1 MKKKRM
7 VLLVAL
13 VISMSMSLTGCK
25 SSDYKKGVEYQESG
39 DYSSALEMYKGI
51 DGYENYKDTAERV
64 ETCEAMI
71 DAIEKYDAA
80 KTELEA
86 KNTELETLISDSET
100 LVAEGKTAL
109 DETLIPALETCISE
123 TKTVKQE
130 VPDMPDTAESI
141 LSTVET
147 MNAVDYTDAIG
158 KLSDS
163 KAALEK
169 SIKQYELVDNPTEA
183 YVIECLQKVEHIAD
197 ISAVT
202 EDNDPNGHLNK
213 PGGYTATVY
222 YSDDRISLDTSIYGT
237 SVIEQGTDGGG
248 AIEVYST
255 VEDAEKRRDYLATYD
270 GGIFA
275 SGTHTVIGT
284 VLVRTSDELK
294 ASEQQDMEA
303 RIIAALTY
311 VE

>member
-1 MKKKRM
+1 MKKKRTI
-7 VLLVAL
+7 LLVAL

-25 SSDYKKGVEYQESG
+25 SSDYKKGVEYQEARE
-39 DYSSALEMYKGI
+39 YSNALEMYKGI
-51 DGYENYKDTAERV
+51 DEYENYKDTAERV

-71 DAIEKYDAA
+71 SAIEEYDSA
-80 KTELEA
+80 KTVLEG
-86 KNTELETLISDSET
+86 KNTELETLISDSEA
-100 LVAEGKTAL
+100 LVSEGKLAL
-109 DETLIPALETCISE
+109 DETLIPALETAISE
-123 TKTVKQE
+123 TKTIKQE
-130 VPDMPDTAESI
+130 VPDMPDTAETI
-141 LSTVET
+141 LSTAET
-147 MNAVDYTDAIG
+147 MKAVDYTDAIA
-158 KLSDS
+158 KLSES
-163 KAALEK
+163 KSALEK

-183 YVIECLQKVEHIAD
+183 YVIECLQKVEHVAD

-202 EDNDPNGHLNK
+202 EDNDPNGQLNK

-222 YSDDRISLDTSIYGT
+222 YSDDRISLDTSVYGT

-255 VEDAEKRRDYLATYD
+255 VEDAEKRRDYLEAYD

-284 VLVRTSDELK
+284 VLVRTSDKLK

-303 RIIAALTY
+303 KLIAALTY
-311 VE
+311 VK

>member
-1 MKKKRM
+1 MKKKKM
-7 VLLVAL
+7 VLVAAL
-13 VISMSMSLTGCK
+13 VIIMSMSLTGCK

-39 DYSSALEMYKGI
+39 EYSSALEMYKGI

-71 DAIEKYDAA
+71 NAIEQYDAA

-86 KNTELETLISDSET
+86 KNTELETLISDSEA
-100 LVAEGKTAL
+100 LVSEGKTAL
-109 DETLIPALETCISE
+109 DETMIPALETSISD

-130 VPDMPDTAESI
+130 VPDMPDTADSI

-147 MNAVDYTDAIG
+147 MNAVDYTDAMG
-158 KLSDS
+158 KLNDS

-183 YVIECLQKVEHIAD
+183 YVIECLQKVEHVAD

-202 EDNDPNGHLNK
+202 EDNDPNGQLNK

-222 YSDDRISLDTSIYGT
+222 YSDDRISLDSSIYGT

-248 AIEVYST
+248 AIEVYPT
-255 VEDAEKRRDYLATYD
+255 VEDAEKRRDYLAAYD

-284 VLVRTSDELK
+284 VLVRTSNELK

-303 RIIAALTY
+303 KIIAALTY

>member
-1 MKKKRM
+1 MKKKKM
-7 VLLVAL
+7 VLVAAL
-13 VISMSMSLTGCK
+13 VITMSISLTGCK

-39 DYSSALEMYKGI
+39 EYSSALEMYKGI

-64 ETCEAMI
+64 ETCEVMI
-71 DAIEKYDAA
+71 NAIEQYNTA
-80 KTELEA
+80 KTELES
-86 KNTELETLISDSET
+86 KNTELETLISDSEA

-109 DETLIPALETCISE
+109 DETLIPALETSISE
-123 TKTVKQE
+123 TKTVEQE
-130 VPDMPDTAESI
+130 VPDMPDTADSI
-141 LSTVET
+141 LSTAEA
-147 MNAVDYTDAIG
+147 MNAVDYTDAMG
-158 KLSDS
+158 KLNDS

-183 YVIECLQKVEHIAD
+183 YVIECLQKVEHVAD

-202 EDNDPNGHLNK
+202 EDNDPNGQLNK

-222 YSDDRISLDTSIYGT
+222 YSDDRISLDSSIYGT

-255 VEDAEKRRDYLATYD
+255 VEDAEKRRDYLAAYD

-284 VLVRTSDELK
+284 VLVRTSNELK
-294 ASEQQDMEA
+294 GSEQQDMEA
-303 RIIAALTY
+303 KIIAALTY

>member
-1 MKKKRM
+1 MKKKRLIP
-7 VLLVAL
+7 VVAL
-13 VISMSMSLTGCK
+13 AIVMSMSLTGCK

-39 DYSSALEMYKGI
+39 DYSGALEMYKGI
-51 DGYENYKDTAERV
+51 EGYEDYKDTAERV
-64 ETCEAMI
+64 ETCEAMVA
-71 DAIEKYDAA
+71 AIKEYDAA
-80 KTELEA
+80 KSDLEE
-86 KNTELETLISDSET
+86 KNTELDTLISDSET
-100 LVAEGKTAL
+100 LVSEGKTAL
-109 DETLIPALETCISE
+109 DETLIPALETSISE

-130 VPDMPDTAESI
+130 VPNRPDTAEDI
-141 LSTVET
+141 LATVEN
-147 MNAVDYTDAIG
+147 MKAVDYTDAMT

-163 KAALEK
+163 KTALEK
-169 SIKQYELVDNPTEA
+169 SIKQYELVDNPTEE
-183 YVIECLQKVEHIAD
+183 YVIECLGNVEHVAE

-202 EDNDPNGHLNK
+202 EDNDPNGNLNK

-222 YSDDRISLDTSIYGT
+222 YSDDRISLDSSVYGT
-237 SVIEQGTDGGG
+237 SVIDQGTDGGG
-248 AIEVYST
+248 AIEVYAT

-284 VLVRTSDELK
+284 VLVRTSNELK

-303 RIIAALTY
+303 KLIAALTY

>member
-80 KTELEA
+80 QTELEA

-130 VPDMPDTAESI
+130 VPGMPDTADSI

>member
-1 MKKKRM
+1 MKKKKM
-7 VLLVAL
+7 VLVAAL
-13 VISMSMSLTGCK
+13 VITMSISLTGCK

-39 DYSSALEMYKGI
+39 EYSSALEMYKGI

-71 DAIEKYDAA
+71 NAIEQYDAA

-86 KNTELETLISDSET
+86 KNTELETLISDSEA
-100 LVAEGKTAL
+100 LVSEGKTAL
-109 DETLIPALETCISE
+109 DETLIPALETSISE
-123 TKTVKQE
+123 TKTVEQE
-130 VPDMPDTAESI
+130 VPDMPDTADSI
-141 LSTVET
+141 LSTAEA
-147 MNAVDYTDAIG
+147 MNAVDYTDAMG
-158 KLSDS
+158 KLNDS

-183 YVIECLQKVEHIAD
+183 YVIECLQNVEHVAD

-202 EDNDPNGHLNK
+202 EDNDPNGQLNK

-222 YSDDRISLDTSIYGT
+222 YSDDRIFLDSSFYGT

-255 VEDAEKRRDYLATYD
+255 VEDAEKRRDYLAAYD

-284 VLVRTSDELK
+284 VLVRTSNELK
-294 ASEQQDMEA
+294 GSEQQDMEA
-303 RIIAALTY
+303 KIIAALTY

>member
-130 VPDMPDTAESI
+130 VPGMPDTADSI

-222 YSDDRISLDTSIYGT
+222 YSDDRISLNTSIYGT

>member
-1 MKKKRM
+1 MKKKR
-7 VLLVAL
+7 VILLVAL

-25 SSDYKKGVEYQESG
+25 SSDYKKGVEFQEAG
-39 DYSSALEMYKGI
+39 EYSSALEMYKGI
-51 DGYENYKDTAERV
+51 NGYENYKDTAERV

-71 DAIEKYDAA
+71 SAIEEYDSA
-80 KTELEA
+80 KTELEE
-86 KNTELETLISDSET
+86 KNNELETLISDSEA
-100 LVAEGKTAL
+100 LVSEGKPAL
-109 DETLIPALETCISE
+109 DETLIPALETSISE

-130 VPDMPDTAESI
+130 VPDMPDTAENI

-147 MNAVDYTDAIG
+147 MNAVDYTDAIA
-158 KLSDS
+158 KLSES
-163 KAALEK
+163 KSALEK
-169 SIKQYELVDNPTEA
+169 SIEQYELVDNPTEA
-183 YVIECLQKVEHIAD
+183 YVIECLQKVEHVAD

-202 EDNDPNGHLNK
+202 EDNDPNGQLNK

-222 YSDDRISLDTSIYGT
+222 YSDDRISLDSSIHGT

-255 VEDAEKRRDYLATYD
+255 VEDAEKRRDYLAAYD

-284 VLVRTSDELK
+284 VLVRTSNELK

>member
-1 MKKKRM
+1 MKKKKM
-7 VLLVAL
+7 VLVAAL
-13 VISMSMSLTGCK
+13 VITMSISLTGCK

-39 DYSSALEMYKGI
+39 EYSSALEMYKGI

-71 DAIEKYDAA
+71 NAIEQYDAA

-86 KNTELETLISDSET
+86 KNTELETLISDSEA
-100 LVAEGKTAL
+100 LVSEGKTAL
-109 DETLIPALETCISE
+109 DETLIPALETSISD

-130 VPDMPDTAESI
+130 VPDMPDTADSI

-147 MNAVDYTDAIG
+147 MNAVDYTDAMG
-158 KLSDS
+158 KLNDS

-183 YVIECLQKVEHIAD
+183 YVIECLQKVEHVAD

-222 YSDDRISLDTSIYGT
+222 YSDDRISLDTSIHGT

-255 VEDAEKRRDYLATYD
+255 VEDAEKRRDYLAVYD

>member
-1 MKKKRM
+1 MKKGKIIP
-7 VLLVAL
+7 VVAL
-13 VISMSMSLTGCK
+13 AIVMCIGLTGCK
-25 SSDYKKGVEYQESG
+25 SSDYKKGVEYQEAG
-39 DYSSALEMYKGI
+39 EYSSALEMYTGI
-51 DGYENYKDTAERV
+51 EGYENYKDTAERV

-71 DAIEKYDAA
+71 AAIEEYDTA
-80 KTELEA
+80 KTELEG
-86 KNTELETLISDSET
+86 KNAELETLISDSEA
-100 LVAEGKTAL
+100 LISEGKTAL
-109 DETLIPALETCISE
+109 DETLIPALETSISE
-123 TKTVKQE
+123 TKTVEQE
-130 VPDMPDTAESI
+130 VPDMPDSAEDI
-141 LSTVET
+141 LSAVAT
-147 MNAVDYTDAIG
+147 MNAVDYTDAMT
-158 KLSDS
+158 KLSES

-183 YVIECLQKVEHIAD
+183 YVIECLSKVEHVAD

-202 EDNDPNGHLNK
+202 EDNDPNGNLNK

-222 YSDDRISLDTSIYGT
+222 YSDDRISLDTAIYGV
-237 SVIEQGTDGGG
+237 SVIDQGTDGGG

-270 GGIFA
+270 GGILA

-284 VLVRTSDELK
+284 VLVRTSNELK

-303 RIIAALTY
+303 KIIAALTY

>member
-1 MKKKRM
+1 MKKKRTI
-7 VLLVAL
+7 LLVAL

-25 SSDYKKGVEYQESG
+25 SSDYKKGVEYQEARE
-39 DYSSALEMYKGI
+39 YSNALEMYKGI
-51 DGYENYKDTAERV
+51 DEYENYKDTAERV

-71 DAIEKYDAA
+71 SAIEEYDSA
-80 KTELEA
+80 KTVLEG
-86 KNTELETLISDSET
+86 KNTELETLISDSEA
-100 LVAEGKTAL
+100 LVSEGKPAL
-109 DETLIPALETCISE
+109 DETLIPALETAISE
-123 TKTVKQE
+123 TKTIKQE
-130 VPDMPDTAESI
+130 VPDMPDTAETI
-141 LSTVET
+141 LSTAEIMKT
-147 MNAVDYTDAIG
+147 VDYTDAIA
-158 KLSDS
+158 KLSES
-163 KAALEK
+163 KSALEK

-183 YVIECLQKVEHIAD
+183 YVIECLQKVEHVAD

-202 EDNDPNGHLNK
+202 EDNDPNGQLNK

-222 YSDDRISLDTSIYGT
+222 YSDDRISLDTSVYGT

-255 VEDAEKRRDYLATYD
+255 VEDAEKRRDYLEAYD

-284 VLVRTSDELK
+284 VLVRTSDKLK

-303 RIIAALTY
+303 KLIAALTY